1 MVINHLQVPRKLWS
15 LAQLEATEITDQGPV
30 GGHGEAAPTAT
41 EATHTAQAPR
51 VTQFRG
57 PGDPVEG
64 CVLEW
69 EKAGDFLFKES
80 MQLERFFLE
89 EK

>member
-1 MVINHLQVPRKLWS
+1 MIPDDPC
-15 LAQLEATEITDQGPV
+15 EPTEITSGPV